1 MNRRARRV
9 RSRGRAFTGLGL
21 AALAALAL
29 GSCASDPSEGY
40 SFSSSHATNIAT
52 VHVPMFK
59 NPTFHRGLEV
69 ELTDAIIKEIQRTT
83 PWKVASDSVAETSLG
98 GTITDV
104 SMRRLSSNRDSGLA
118 QELAVSITVD
128 FDWIDVRTGKTLA
141 SRRSFSA
148 SETFVPTKP
157 VGERLEVGEHAAVQQ
172 LARDIVA
179 ELRSGW

>member
-1 MNRRARRV
+1 MSMQARVNRWG
-9 RSRGRAFTGLGL
+9 GRAAGFSI
-21 AALAALAL
+21 AAAACFSLVA
-29 GSCASDPSEGY
+29 CASDPSEGY
-40 SFSSSHATNIAT
+40 SFSSSHATNIST

-69 ELTDAIIKEIQRTT
+69 ELTDAIIKEIQQST
-83 PWKVASDSVAETSLG
+83 PWKVTSDAVAETSLG

-104 SMRRLSSNRDSGLA
+104 SMRRLSANRDSGLA

-128 FDWIDVRTGKTLA
+128 FDWIDARTGKTLA

-148 SETFVPTKP
+148 SETFVPSHP
-157 VGERLEVGEHAAVQQ
+157 VGERLEVGEHAAIQQ